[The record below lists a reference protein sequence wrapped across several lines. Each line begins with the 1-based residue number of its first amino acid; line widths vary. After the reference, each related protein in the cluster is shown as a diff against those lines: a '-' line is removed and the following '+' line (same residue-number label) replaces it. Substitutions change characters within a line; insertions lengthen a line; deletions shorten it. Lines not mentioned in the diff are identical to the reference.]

1 MGHRASGKST
11 VGRAAAAILS
21 WPHLS
26 FGSLIRERA
35 TSLGLTLD
43 PLGLEQFGE
52 ATVNSHGHL
61 STFNDLLEANEE
73 GDLSRVFIDGVRHW
87 GMLNAIRGVYGHV
100 TSVYFEVP
108 AALRYAR
115 WLSREGTSDSERSRR
130 VFDLLGAA
138 PVERRVPDLRRLAE
152 FVLDG
157 TLPVD
162 LLAQD
167 LVRIAC
173 ARGD

>member
-73 GDLSRVFIDGVRHW
+73 DDLSRVFID
-87 GMLNAIRGVYGHV
+87 
-100 TSVYFEVP
+100 
-108 AALRYAR
+108 RYAR